1 MVCSHAASGY
11 LPSNYILVDVN
22 WFNRRNCDVNPE
34 EHERLTNDVIDGLDE
49 ESRDEVLQ
57 QIFDLEKQ

>member
-11 LPSNYILVDVN
+11 LLSNYILVDVN

-34 EHERLTNDVIDGLDE
+34 EYERIKNDVIDGLDE
-49 ESRDEVLQ
+49 ESRD
-57 QIFDLEKQ
+57 

>member
-1 MVCSHAASGY
+1 MVCSHAAIVY
-11 LPSNYILVDVN
+11 TLSNYIHLDVN
-22 WFNRRNCDVNPE
+22 WFNSRDCDVHPK

-57 QIFDLEKQ
+57 QIFDLEK

>member
-11 LPSNYILVDVN
+11 LLSNYILV
-22 WFNRRNCDVNPE
+22 DVNPE

>member
-11 LPSNYILVDVN
+11 LFSNYILVDVN

-34 EHERLTNDVIDGLDE
+34 EYERIKTDVIDGLDE
-49 ESRDEVLQ
+49 ESRD
-57 QIFDLEKQ
+57 

>member
-11 LPSNYILVDVN
+11 LLSNYILVDVN
-22 WFNRRNCDVNPE
+22 RFDCRDCDVNSE
-34 EHERLTNDVIDGLDE
+34 EHERLTNDVIDGLAE

-57 QIFDLEKQ
+57 QIFALEKK

>member
-11 LPSNYILVDVN
+11 LLSNYILVDVN
-22 WFNRRNCDVNPE
+22 WFDCGNCDVNPE
-34 EHERLTNDVIDGLDE
+34 EYERIINYVIDGLDE